1 MAIAHLRK
9 EYVRASLSEQ
19 DSAADPIAQ
28 FGRWFEDARVA
39 ELPDMN
45 AMSLST
51 VGPGGRPSSRILL
64 VKGFDERGFTWFTN
78 YASRKGRELEGNP
91 HAVMLF
97 WWAGLERQVCIE
109 GKVEK
114 LPAAESDAYFA
125 SRPLASQIGAI
136 ASAQSQPIAGRA
148 LLDVRFAELKARCGG
163 APARPGHWGGYRL
176 VPDRIE
182 FWQGRSS
189 RLHDRLLYTLQ
200 PGGTWQRDRL
210 QP

>member
-1 MAIAHLRK
+1 MTIAHLRK
-9 EYVRASLSEQ
+9 EYVRASLSEH

-28 FGRWFEDARVA
+28 FGRWFDDARVA

-45 AMSLST
+45 AMTLST

-78 YASRKGRELEGNP
+78 YGSRKGRELEANP

-97 WWAGLERQVCIE
+97 WWTGLERQVCIE
-109 GKVEK
+109 GRVEK
-114 LPAAESDAYFA
+114 VPAAESDAYFA
-125 SRPLASQIGAI
+125 SRPPASQLGAI
-136 ASAQSQPIAGRA
+136 ASAQSQPIASRA
-148 LLDVRFAELKARCGG
+148 LLDARFAELETSCGG

-200 PGGTWQRDRL
+200 PGGTWQRERL